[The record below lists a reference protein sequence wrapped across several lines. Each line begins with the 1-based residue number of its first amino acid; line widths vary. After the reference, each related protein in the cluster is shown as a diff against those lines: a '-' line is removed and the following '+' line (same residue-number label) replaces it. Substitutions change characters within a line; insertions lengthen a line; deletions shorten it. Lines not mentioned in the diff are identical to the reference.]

1 MPARMPEGPVSKVR
15 SRGIHTCGM
24 RRSRYMGMV
33 QVHLGNL
40 LTAVAINFLR
50 LSEWLSDI
58 PRAKTRQ
65 LAFSKLI
72 AAAV

>member
-1 MPARMPEGPVSKVR
+1 
-15 SRGIHTCGM
+15 
-24 RRSRYMGMV
+24 MGMAK
-33 QVHLGNL
+33 VHIGNL

-65 LAFSKLI
+65 SAFSNFI
-72 AAAV
+72 AATA